1 MRRVA
6 LNNICKLAMNH
17 ELRVAPSSTRI
28 QNQSLQGLLQTAGLY
43 LLLSAA
49 VNAQIPPSPGS
60 ISRQVMPELSPVIPA
75 ALAEQPAKSRPPS
88 AAPGANVVSVQ
99 QWVLEGNSL
108 LNQAEVDE
116 LLKPLTGVDITLQQI
131 QEAAA
136 KVQRAYDTRGWLA
149 RVFLPPQDVI
159 NGVVRMQVLE
169 AKLGAVVLGRPEAGT
184 VPRVRP
190 EVVQAVVNH
199 SLTPGGVL
207 NTRLVNR
214 GLLLADDLNGVSVT
228 GQLMTGATQGSTDVL
243 VNTEDERAWK
253 FEAGVDNGNARSV
266 GAWRAV
272 VSAQWLSPSG
282 RGESYSVQTLK
293 SEGADFLRLGA
304 SAPLGSSGLTG
315 NLAVSQM
322 NYKVVTP
329 GANGAVPRIKGGAQN
344 LSTDLAYPLLRS
356 RSQNLYLTA
365 GFEQRDY
372 NSFVEDSKQ
381 SDYRVNAF
389 NMALSGNQF
398 DDFGGGGSNA
408 YSLGLVSGRVSK
420 RDPNSNNDEATLGQ
434 YSKLRWALSRQ
445 QNLGAGLSLLVGMQG
460 QYTGRKPLDSSE
472 NLILGGPSGVRAYP
486 VGEASGPQGV
496 LTTVQLRWAVTQQW
510 LITPFVDHG
519 RVQKRND
526 DNLRAYS
533 LLGAGVG
540 VTWTGP
546 NGWLA
551 RATYARRSGANPN
564 QSSTGKDQDG
574 SLNQDRLWVNVSR
587 SF

>member
-1 MRRVA
+1 MHGQVI
-6 LNNICKLAMNH
+6 L
-17 ELRVAPSSTRI
+17 T
-28 QNQSLQGLLQTAGLY
+28 
-43 LLLSAA
+43 
-49 VNAQIPPSPGS
+49 PGS
-60 ISRQVMPELSPVIPA
+60 ISRQVIPESSPALPA
-75 ALAEQPAKSRPPS
+75 AQAEPAGKARQLT
-88 AAPGANVVSVQ
+88 AAPGDTVVRIQ
-99 QWVLEGNSL
+99 KWLLQGNTL
-108 LNQAEVDE
+108 LTQTEVDE
-116 LLKPLTGVDITLQQI
+116 LLQPLTGVDVTLVQI

-136 KVQRAYDTRGWLA
+136 TVQRAYEAKGWLA

-169 AKLGAVVLGRPEAGT
+169 ARLGTVVLGRTEAGT

-190 EVVQAVVNH
+190 EVVQAIVNH

-207 NTRLVNR
+207 NTRQVNR

-228 GQLMTGATQGSTDVL
+228 GQLMAGASQGSTDVL
-243 VNTEDERAWK
+243 VSAVDERPWR

-266 GAWRAV
+266 GAWRALA
-272 VSAQWLSPSG
+272 SAQWISPTG

-293 SEGADFLRLGA
+293 SEGADFLRIGA
-304 SAPLGSSGLTG
+304 SAPLGSSGLNG

-329 GANGAVPRIKGGAQN
+329 GANGAVPRIEGGAQN

-389 NMALSGNQF
+389 NMGLSGNQF

-420 RDPNSNNDEATLGQ
+420 RDPNSNNDESTLGQ

-460 QYTGRKPLDSSE
+460 QYTGSKPLDSSE

-496 LTTVQLRWAVTQQW
+496 LSTVQLRWSVTQQW
-510 LITPFVDHG
+510 QITPFVDHG

-533 LLGAGVG
+533 LMGAGVG

-574 SLNQDRLWVNVSR
+574 SLNHDRLWVNVSR